1 MSYIEQARKLR
12 PIIEK
17 AMAETDDLTASSA
30 VELSPVMKYDGR
42 LIKSGTCINY
52 GGVLKRAAVDL
63 WDTEANNPDN
73 APALWEDIA
82 YRDGIRII
90 PETISASAAFALG
103 ERGWWQ
109 EKLYESK
116 INANVYTPEQY
127 PAGWEEVTQ

>member
-1 MSYIEQARKLR
+1 MSYIDLARKYR

-17 AMAETDDLTASSA
+17 AMAETDDLTASAA

-42 LIKSGTCINY
+42 LIKAGTRINY

-73 APALWEDIA
+73 APALWEDIS

-90 PETISASAAFALG
+90 PEIISVSAAFALG
-103 ERGWWQ
+103 ERGWWRD
-109 EKLYESK
+109 KLYESK

>member
-42 LIKSGTCINY
+42 LIKSGTRINY